1 MAGGAALNIFR
12 MGKSGLPKQVLNR
25 HLWLAV
31 LTFGLMGAAR
41 GVDEGLITGIFNTD
55 VFKRSLGLDELDSG
69 ALAGVKGNVSSMV
82 QLGSIPGALLAFFA
96 CDWFGR
102 VWATRQLCVVWLIG
116 IAIFMGNNGHMEL
129 VYFGRFLAGIGIG
142 ETVVVG
148 PVYLSEISPA
158 PIRGLCTCAF
168 TGSVYLGI
176 LIAYF
181 ANYGTQ
187 INDSISD
194 TPTRW
199 LLPTSVHL
207 MFGVVILFASLF
219 AIESPRYLVR
229 AGKRDQALANL
240 AKLRGMEPSD
250 PYVAEEF
257 AGIEYS
263 FQEEQEATSGM
274 GWKGMCREIFCIKR
288 NSYRLFLTN
297 LAQLLACWS
306 GGSSITVYAADLF
319 KIVGITGQEASLLS
333 TAIFGV
339 VKFVA
344 AVVCALF
351 LVDTLGRKR
360 SLIIGIALQ
369 TIAMF
374 YVAIFLN
381 IVPIAKDEDYTP
393 SASESK
399 ASTGAIAMI
408 YLSGV
413 GWALGWNS
421 GQYLLSSEL
430 FPLRIRAVCSSI
442 TMGMHFI
449 GQYTTNKALPNML
462 LIEDGLTPSG
472 TFYFFGVISIIGA
485 VWVWLCIP
493 EAAGRSLESVDKL
506 FDLPWYK
513 IGLHGRKVAE
523 AYDREVENLRAQ
535 EKLEKEPEVSY
546 REAA

>member
-1 MAGGAALNIFR
+1 MAGGAALNIFK
-12 MGKSGLPKQVLNR
+12 MGKSGLPKAVLNR

-31 LTFGLMGAAR
+31 FTFGLMGAAR
-41 GVDEGLITGIFNTD
+41 GVDEGLITGIFNTA
-55 VFKRSLGLDELDSG
+55 VFKESLGLQHLDAD
-69 ALAGVKGNVSSMV
+69 ALADVKGSVASMV
-82 QLGSIPGALLAFFA
+82 QLGSIPGALFAFLA
-96 CDWFGR
+96 CDRYGR
-102 VWATRQLCVVWLIG
+102 VWATRQLCVVWLVG
-116 IAIFMGNNGHMEL
+116 IAIFMGNSGKMSL

-148 PVYLSEISPA
+148 PVYLSEIAPA

-181 ANYGTQ
+181 ANYGTN
-187 INDSISD
+187 INPAIAD
-194 TPTRW
+194 TPARW

-207 MFGVVILFASLF
+207 MFGVLILVASIW
-219 AIESPRYLVR
+219 AIESPRFLVR
-229 AGKRDQALANL
+229 VGKPEQALANL
-240 AKLRGMEPSD
+240 CKLRGMEPSD

-257 AGIEYS
+257 AGIERS
-263 FQEEQEATSGM
+263 FQEEQEATAGM
-274 GWKGMCREIFCIKR
+274 GWKGMVREIFCIKR

-306 GGSSITVYAADLF
+306 GGSSITVYAHDLF
-319 KIVGITGQEASLLS
+319 QIVGITGQNASLLG

-339 VKFVA
+339 VKFIA
-344 AVVCALF
+344 AVCCALF
-351 LVDTLGRKR
+351 LVAKIEG
-360 SLIIGIALQ
+360 
-369 TIAMF
+369 
-374 YVAIFLN
+374 YV
-381 IVPIAKDEDYTP
+381 PT
-393 SASESK
+393 ASESK

-442 TMGMHFI
+442 TMAMHFI
-449 GQYTTNKALPNML
+449 GQYTTNKATPVML
-462 LIEDGLTPSG
+462 LYGEGLSPSG
-472 TFYFFGVISIIGA
+472 TFYFFAAISVIGA

-493 EAAGRSLESVDKL
+493 EASGRSLESVDRL

-513 IGLHGRKVAE
+513 IGLHGKSVAE
-523 AYDREVENLRAQ
+523 AYDREMEARYAE
-535 EKLEKEPEVSY
+535 EKLEKEPQVTY